1 MTGFYTGFHISCFV
15 LFCNETENESNPNYE
30 STYGYGIYQRCCSS
44 SCNHSHL
51 RHRFIITS
59 FGIHGLCERPSPE
72 LVALELWVKSKAD
85 GLESKW
91 TVTVRQS
98 MGV

>member
-1 MTGFYTGFHISCFV
+1 MAMAFINVVVAAVAITVILGTV
-15 LFCNETENESNPNYE
+15 
-30 STYGYGIYQRCCSS
+30 SS
-44 SCNHSHL
+44 
-51 RHRFIITS
+51 S

-91 TVTVRQS
+91 TV
-98 MGV
+98 GV